1 MAMSPRGGV
10 SLVAAFA
17 ASAKCT
23 HKSCPH
29 SGSRQ
34 HCHVQ
39 VPCPEPG
46 ASDHS
51 SHKCGFSVRT
61 RSAVALSDGILTG
74 WLGQTQNARNFATSH
89 FSDTDQ
95 LERDGSDIKAHHFT
109 SYQICCEECPMRGK
123 AHSHCLLCVCPEP
136 SAGNNVGH
144 GCGFEQVTRGTHV
157 LETGVL
163 VGWSRPSLWKQH
175 EATCHGQAKLRSNVA
190 SGLEAWATAHVV
202 RATPGDLQLQ
212 GPDRRGEVPDGHVG
226 VSVSAGEAG
235 RSRAVASSIPAAG
248 EVVFLQP
255 LKRIPGKQSPAWA
268 GVFTGRTATVDG
280 ALLGEVRLQHDGGC
294 VWRLAA
300 DIFRQPRSIDA
311 QHAALR
317 ADEPL
322 ISALSQ
328 AVQAG
333 ASSGILQCLRHA
345 HGQQCL
351 PPRKRAVLGDCSV
364 PLGCD
369 VAFTQPSMAEA
380 CVRWGRMVKREFA
393 TLTCRTRACVMR
405 VASRECSRE
414 FVRLDCYL

>member
-89 FSDTDQ
+89 FSM
-95 LERDGSDIKAHHFT
+95 K
-109 SYQICCEECPMRGK
+109 
-123 AHSHCLLCVCPEP
+123 
-136 SAGNNVGH
+136 
-144 GCGFEQVTRGTHV
+144 
-157 LETGVL
+157 
-163 VGWSRPSLWKQH
+163 
-175 EATCHGQAKLRSNVA
+175 ATCHGQAKLRSNVA
-190 SGLEAWATAHVV
+190 SGLEAWAAAHVV

-212 GPDRRGEVPDGHVG
+212 GPERRGEVPDGHVG

-248 EVVFLQP
+248 GVVFLQP

-380 CVRWGRMVKREFA
+380 CVRWGRVVKREFA
-393 TLTCRTRACVMR
+393 TLTCQTRACAMR